1 MSLIGTVF
9 SIRSRNK
16 SIFAV
21 HCPNKIDICNMT
33 TIFFCNGFI
42 IYITY
47 VIPMDHDTHLVWK
60 IKLNQYI
67 LNDLVCNM
75 LSVQIFYSIFMKLF
89 DRFGKFI
96 LFVILSH
103 PAKLLMNGRQPW
115 HGLQS
120 AMKHNKSCL
129 KSVQW
134 SRT

>member
-60 IKLNQYI
+60 IKL
-67 LNDLVCNM
+67 
-75 LSVQIFYSIFMKLF
+75 
-89 DRFGKFI
+89 
-96 LFVILSH
+96 
-103 PAKLLMNGRQPW
+103 
-115 HGLQS
+115 
-120 AMKHNKSCL
+120 
-129 KSVQW
+129 KSVHSKW
-134 SRT
+134 SSLQYAFSTNFLQHFHEIIWSFWKIYFICYFEPPCQAPNERATTLTRSAISNETQQIMPEKCPVK